1 MRVIATVR
9 GVEAEA
15 TTAVEVEAEAEAE
28 AAAEAAIIIA
38 EGTTEATETRT
49 EK

>member
-1 MRVIATVR
+1 MRVMATVR

-15 TTAVEVEAEAEAE
+15 TTAVEAEAEAE
-28 AAAEAAIIIA
+28 AAITIA
-38 EGTTEATETRT
+38 EGTTEAIETRT

>member
-1 MRVIATVR
+1 MRVMATVR

-15 TTAVEVEAEAEAE
+15 TTAVEAEAEAE
-28 AAAEAAIIIA
+28 AAITIA

>member
-15 TTAVEVEAEAEAE
+15 TTAVEAEAEAEAE
-28 AAAEAAIIIA
+28 AVIIIA
-38 EGTTEATETRT
+38 EGTTEAIETRT

>member
-1 MRVIATVR
+1 MRVMATVR

-15 TTAVEVEAEAEAE
+15 TTAVEAEAEAE
-28 AAAEAAIIIA
+28 AEAAIIIA

>member
-1 MRVIATVR
+1 MRVMATVR

-15 TTAVEVEAEAEAE
+15 TTAVEAEAE
-28 AAAEAAIIIA
+28 AAITIA